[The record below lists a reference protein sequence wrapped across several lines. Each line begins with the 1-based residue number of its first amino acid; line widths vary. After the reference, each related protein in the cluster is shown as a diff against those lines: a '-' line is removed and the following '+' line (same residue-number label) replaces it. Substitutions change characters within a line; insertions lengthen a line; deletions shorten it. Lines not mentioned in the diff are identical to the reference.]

1 MGADLVTPPTSSAQQ
16 VQVPAKA
23 QLEEVLQRICQE
35 EEPLRQLPSSTT
47 AAVGA
52 KRTATALTGKTLLP
66 LAQCV
71 SLPLAQSLL
80 PPLLQFLLQV
90 RVLGVRRPQRIAQM
104 LVLLIQ

>member
-23 QLEEVLQRICQE
+23 QQQEEVLQRICQE

-66 LAQCV
+66 LAQ
-71 SLPLAQSLL
+71 
-80 PPLLQFLLQV
+80 
-90 RVLGVRRPQRIAQM
+90 
-104 LVLLIQ
+104 

>member
-1 MGADLVTPPTSSAQQ
+1 MGADLVTPPTSSARQ

-23 QLEEVLQRICQE
+23 QQEEVLQRLCQE
-35 EEPLRQLPSSTT
+35 QPLLQQPSSTT
-47 AAVGA
+47 AARGA

-71 SLPLAQSLL
+71 ALPLAQSLL
-80 PPLLQFLLQV
+80 PPLLLFLLQV
-90 RVLGVRRPQRIAQM
+90 RVLEVRRPQRIAQM